1 MEEKNVFKSASKK
14 ISIKLLDTI
23 IILGIL
29 AMALLIPYLAY
40 KGGFSFDGSG
50 EPSSA
55 EEML

>member
-1 MEEKNVFKSASKK
+1 MEEKNVFKSASKR
-14 ISIKLLDTI
+14 ISIRLLDSI

-40 KGGFSFDGSG
+40 KGGFSFDSSK

-55 EEML
+55 EEIL